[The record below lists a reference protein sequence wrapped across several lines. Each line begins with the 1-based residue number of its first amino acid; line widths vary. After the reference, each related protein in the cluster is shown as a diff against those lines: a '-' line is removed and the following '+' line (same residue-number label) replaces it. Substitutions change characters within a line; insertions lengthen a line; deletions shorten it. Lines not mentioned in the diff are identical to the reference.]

1 MANPT
6 ARTAPRAALAG
17 RADAPWLAV
26 CVAGTVDASVIQEEG
41 GAVYD
46 YVIVGAGSAGCVV
59 ANRLGEDPD
68 VRVAVIEAGPPDDAP
83 EIHMPLAF
91 GQNLTS
97 EWDWTLFSEPEPGL
111 DHRRNY
117 LPRGRVV
124 GGSSSLN
131 AMIYI
136 RGNRADYDEWEAMGF
151 ANWAYE
157 DVLPYFK
164 RAEDNERGADRYHGV
179 GGPLSVSDSR
189 SMHPVIEAW
198 VQAAGQAG
206 IPHNDDLNGATQDGA
221 GRYQVTQ
228 RDGRRCSAAV
238 AYLHPAAAR
247 GNVDLLTD
255 ARVYRIL
262 FEGKRAVGVEYMRHG
277 RLERVRAE
285 REVILSAGAYHSP
298 QLLMLSGVGPSE
310 ALAPLGME
318 TFHELP
324 VGQNL
329 QDHVMLNFVCLTD
342 KGSLI
347 SSITPE
353 AMEQYETEGRGPVT
367 SNGGEGGA
375 FVRTRDGLDAPDV
388 QFHIGCLL
396 LHEEFLGVPFDDA
409 YTFGPAVVKPTS
421 RGQVTLRSPLPHAR
435 PRIVHNYL
443 TTEEDRASMIAGVRL
458 NFEIAGAAALKEWRR
473 DDFLVPGSDSEAD
486 IMDFVERRAHTLYHP
501 VGTCAMGSVVDDELR
516 VIGLQGLR
524 VVDASVMPTIPRG
537 NTNAPTIMVAE
548 KASDIIRELPPLP
561 REQAAAEQVTA

>member
-1 MANPT
+1 M
-6 ARTAPRAALAG
+6 
-17 RADAPWLAV
+17 
-26 CVAGTVDASVIQEEG
+26 
-41 GAVYD
+41 YD

-59 ANRLGEDPD
+59 ANRLGEDLD
-68 VRVAVIEAGPPDDAP
+68 VKVAVIEAGPPDDAP
-83 EIHMPLAF
+83 EIHIPAAF
-91 GQNLTS
+91 GPNLTS
-97 EWDWTLFSEPEPGL
+97 DWDWALFSEPEPGL
-111 DHRRNY
+111 DFRRNY
-117 LPRGRVV
+117 LPRGRVL

-136 RGNRADYDEWEAMGF
+136 RGNRADYDEWAAMGF
-151 ANWAYE
+151 DGWGYE

-164 RAEDNERGADRYHGV
+164 RAEDNERGASRYHGV
-179 GGPLSVSDSR
+179 GGPLSVSESR
-189 SMHPVIEAW
+189 SMHPVVEAW
-198 VQAAGQAG
+198 VEAAGQAG
-206 IPHNDDLNGATQDGA
+206 IPHNEDVNGATQDGA

-228 RDGRRCSAAV
+228 RDGRRCSTAV

-247 GNVDLLTD
+247 GNVDVLTD

-262 FEGKRAVGVEYMRHG
+262 FEGKRAVGVELMRHG
-277 RLERVRAE
+277 ALEQVRAE
-285 REVILSAGAYHSP
+285 REVIVSAGAYHSP

-310 ALAPLGME
+310 ALTPLNIE

-347 SSITPE
+347 SSLTPE
-353 AMEQYETEGRGPVT
+353 AFALFESDGRGPVS

-375 FVRTRDGLDAPDV
+375 FVRTRDGLSAPDV

-421 RGQVTLRSPLPHAR
+421 RGMVTLRSPLPHAR
-435 PRIVHNYL
+435 PRIIHNYL
-443 TTEEDRASMIAGVRL
+443 TTDEDRASMIAGVRL
-458 NFEIAGAAALKEWRR
+458 NFEISAAPGLKDWRR
-473 DDFLVPGSDSEAD
+473 ADFLVPKSDSDAD

-516 VIGLQGLR
+516 VIGLDGLR

-548 KASDIIRELPPLP
+548 KAADIIRGLPPLP
-561 REQAAAEQVTA
+561 REQAAEEVTAA

>member
-1 MANPT
+1 
-6 ARTAPRAALAG
+6 
-17 RADAPWLAV
+17 
-26 CVAGTVDASVIQEEG
+26 
-41 GAVYD
+41 VYD

-59 ANRLGEDPD
+59 ASRLGEDPD
-68 VRVAVIEAGPPDDAP
+68 MRVAVIEAGPPDDAP

-97 EWDWTLFSEPEPGL
+97 EWDWTLLSEPEPGL
-111 DHRRNY
+111 DYRRNY

-136 RGNRADYDEWEAMGF
+136 RGNRADYDEWAAMGF
-151 ANWAYE
+151 AGWGYD

-164 RAEDNERGADRYHGV
+164 RAEDNERGASRYHGV
-179 GGPLSVSDSR
+179 GGPLAVSDSR

-247 GNVDLLTD
+247 GNVDVLTD

-262 FEGKRAVGVEYMRHG
+262 FEGKRAVGVELMRHG
-277 RLERVRAE
+277 RLEQVRAE
-285 REVILSAGAYHSP
+285 REVIVSAGTYHSP

-310 ALAPLGME
+310 TLAPLGME
-318 TFHELP
+318 PFHELP

-353 AMEQYETEGRGPVT
+353 AMELYETEGRGPVT

-375 FVRTRDGLDAPDV
+375 FVRTRDGLEAPDV

-396 LHEEFLGVPFDDA
+396 LHEEFLGVPFDDG

-443 TTEEDRASMIAGVRL
+443 TTEEDRASMIVGVRL
-458 NFEIAGAAALKEWRR
+458 NFEIAAAAALKEWRR
-473 DDFLVPGSDSEAD
+473 DDFLVPKSDSEAD

-501 VGTCAMGSVVDDELR
+501 VGTCAMGSVVDEQLR
-516 VIGLQGLR
+516 VIGLEGLR

-548 KASDIIRELPPLP
+548 KASDIIRELAPLP
-561 REQAAAEQVTA
+561 RELQDAEQVTA